1 MEETRQPSHHVGHG
15 SVPEDPAVV
24 EERHMRTQALGAE
37 QVMRRQEDGPTL
49 VTLFPQHAF
58 HVAAGLG
65 VEGLHWLVQDHHRG
79 VAGNGLG
86 EEQLALHAVA
96 QGADAAVG
104 WHAQRLQECDGPV
117 DVGLRVIANRERDQF
132 PRLHPVIERG
142 FRGGIPDPSSHG
154 DGLPSRIEAVDRHF
168 AIVGMNHAHETLQE
182 RRLAGAIG
190 SDEAVDGAGLDLD
203 RDPTQHGRVSIG
215 LGEIVGADHGRAGYV
230 TRGQL
235 MMAAVMTERQRC
247 PWCGTDPQY
256 VAYHDEEWGVPVRD
270 DAALFAKLTLDTFQ
284 SGLSWLVILRKRDGI
299 LAAMDDLDPVRLAT
313 WDSRRI
319 ERVLQD
325 ERIIRNRGKVVAA
338 VNNARCYVELSEAG
352 RSFSELLWAHVGG
365 KTIINARGR
374 LRDIVDRTAE
384 SESMAKELKKLGFKW
399 TGPVV
404 VFSVRPVLVG

>member
-1 MEETRQPSHHVGHG
+1 
-15 SVPEDPAVV
+15 
-24 EERHMRTQALGAE
+24 
-37 QVMRRQEDGPTL
+37 
-49 VTLFPQHAF
+49 
-58 HVAAGLG
+58 
-65 VEGLHWLVQDHHRG
+65 
-79 VAGNGLG
+79 
-86 EEQLALHAVA
+86 
-96 QGADAAVG
+96 
-104 WHAQRLQECDGPV
+104 
-117 DVGLRVIANRERDQF
+117 
-132 PRLHPVIERG
+132 
-142 FRGGIPDPSSHG
+142 
-154 DGLPSRIEAVDRHF
+154 
-168 AIVGMNHAHETLQE
+168 
-182 RRLAGAIG
+182 
-190 SDEAVDGAGLDLD
+190 
-203 RDPTQHGRVSIG
+203 
-215 LGEIVGADHGRAGYV
+215 
-230 TRGQL
+230 

-404 VFSVRPVLVG
+404 CYAFMQAVGMVNDHLVSCFRYDQCS

>member
-1 MEETRQPSHHVGHG
+1 
-15 SVPEDPAVV
+15 
-24 EERHMRTQALGAE
+24 
-37 QVMRRQEDGPTL
+37 
-49 VTLFPQHAF
+49 
-58 HVAAGLG
+58 
-65 VEGLHWLVQDHHRG
+65 
-79 VAGNGLG
+79 
-86 EEQLALHAVA
+86 
-96 QGADAAVG
+96 
-104 WHAQRLQECDGPV
+104 
-117 DVGLRVIANRERDQF
+117 
-132 PRLHPVIERG
+132 
-142 FRGGIPDPSSHG
+142 
-154 DGLPSRIEAVDRHF
+154 
-168 AIVGMNHAHETLQE
+168 
-182 RRLAGAIG
+182 
-190 SDEAVDGAGLDLD
+190 
-203 RDPTQHGRVSIG
+203 
-215 LGEIVGADHGRAGYV
+215 
-230 TRGQL
+230 
-235 MMAAVMTERQRC
+235 MTERQRC

-404 VFSVRPVLVG
+404 CYAFMQAVGMVNDHLVSCFRYDQCS